1 MRTSQVIL
9 MFIFVNLRTN
19 QSNPTVKPICF
30 FVNLLLLIPN
40 LGVSQPGM
48 PTKSQNLIKLDSL
61 RNLPIRL
68 IPENYYINSLPFFC
82 KKEYQ
87 IEKIT
92 KIPFRVRLGSLDYVN
107 TLEGKGQNFQQF
119 KQSILKN

>member
-1 MRTSQVIL
+1 
-9 MFIFVNLRTN
+9 
-19 QSNPTVKPICF
+19 VKRICF
-30 FVNLLLLIPN
+30 FVNLLLLIVN
-40 LGVSQPGM
+40 LGASQPGR
-48 PTKSQNLIKLDSL
+48 PTNSQNLIKLDSL

-107 TLEGKGQNFQQF
+107 TLEGKGQNFQQSNQF
-119 KQSILKN
+119 IQKN

>member
-1 MRTSQVIL
+1 MKRICL
-9 MFIFVNLRTN
+9 FVNLWLFTAILGFS
-19 QSNPTVKPICF
+19 Q
-30 FVNLLLLIPN
+30 
-40 LGVSQPGM
+40 LGVTAKTQSIIQ
-48 PTKSQNLIKLDSL
+48 LDNL

-87 IEKIT
+87 IEKLT

-107 TLEGKGQNFQQF
+107 TLEGKGQNFQQSNQF
-119 KQSILKN
+119 IQKN